1 MRLILKLKAI
11 KEKEFPYNYNALLS
25 KEISSLL
32 GFETREFKDFL
43 QKKGFRAADKPF
55 GLFTFNLHFE
65 NVFHK
70 KDTLFLRSNNA
81 HLSISFPLISDYIK
95 NLIADKLQ
103 DKEFTVRKGAS
114 QTTFLIS
121 KVETIQETVFRD
133 DIIFVPKSPL
143 ILPGKKMIKNVLR
156 TVYYTYRD
164 DIHLSSKLIKEDL
177 CRKYEAIYNSQV
189 TNDYIFFQWDR
200 NYIFANEKTSK
211 KLKPKF
217 MLESNQK
224 SFSVLGNMVP
234 FRVKGNPDLIKVG
247 YQCGFGKL
255 NYLGF
260 GFSEF
265 QD

>member
-1 MRLILKLKAI
+1 MRLVLKLKAI
-11 KEKEFPYNYNALLS
+11 KEKEFPYNYNALVS
-25 KEISSLL
+25 KEISNLL
-32 GFETREFKDFL
+32 GFETQEFKTYL
-43 QKKGFRAADKPF
+43 QSKGFRAADKPF
-55 GLFTFNLHFE
+55 GLYTFNLHFE

-70 KDTLFLRSNNA
+70 NETLFLRSNNA
-81 HLSISFPLISDYIK
+81 QLNISFPLISDYI
-95 NLIADKLQ
+95 NNTVISSLHE
-103 DKEFTVRKGAS
+103 KEFIIKKGQL

-121 KVETIQETVFRD
+121 RVETIQEPIFRD

-156 TVYYTYRD
+156 TVYFTYRD
-164 DIHLSSKLIKEDL
+164 EIREVSKLIKEDL

-200 NYIFANEKTSK
+200 NYIYANEKTTK

-234 FRVKGNPDLIKVG
+234 FRIKGNPDLIKVG

>member
-1 MRLILKLKAI
+1 MRLVLKLKAI
-11 KEKEFPYNYNALLS
+11 KEKEFPYNYNALVS
-25 KEISSLL
+25 REISNLL
-32 GFETREFKDFL
+32 GFETPEFKSYL
-43 QKKGFRAADKPF
+43 QSKGYRATDKPF

-70 KDTLFLRSNNA
+70 RETLFLRSNNA
-81 HLSISFPLISDYIK
+81 HLSISFPLLNDYI
-95 NLIADKLQ
+95 NNYIIDKLPE
-103 DKEFTVRKGAS
+103 KEIMIQKGQL

-121 KVETIQETVFRD
+121 RVETVQEPVFRD

-143 ILPGKKMIKNVLR
+143 MLPGKKMIKNVLR
-156 TVYYTYRD
+156 NVYYTYRD
-164 DIHLSSKLIKEDL
+164 DIRVVSKLIKEDL
-177 CRKYEAIYNSQV
+177 CRKYESIYNSLPA
-189 TNDYIFFQWDR
+189 NDYIFFQWDR
-200 NYIFANEKTSK
+200 NYIYANEKTTK

-224 SFSVLGNMVP
+224 NFSVLGNMVP
-234 FRVKGNPDLIKVG
+234 FRIKGNPDLIKVG

>member
-11 KEKEFPYNYNALLS
+11 KEKEFPYNYNALVS

-32 GFETREFKDFL
+32 GFDTAEFKDYL
-43 QKKGFRAADKPF
+43 QKKGFRLADKPF
-55 GLFTFNLHFE
+55 GLYTFNLHFE

-70 KDTLFLRSNNA
+70 KETLFLRSNNA
-81 HLSISFPLISDYIK
+81 HLSISFPLIDDYI
-95 NLIADKLQ
+95 NGAVIDRLPE
-103 DKEFTVRKGAS
+103 KEFIIQKGSS

-121 KVETIQETVFRD
+121 KVETVQEPDIRD

-143 ILPGKKMIKNVLR
+143 ILPSKKMIKNVLR
-156 TVYYTYRD
+156 TVYLSYRD
-164 DIHLSSKLIKEDL
+164 DIRSVSKLIKEDL
-177 CRKYEAIYNSQV
+177 CKKYESIYNTQ
-189 TNDYIFFQWDR
+189 TATDYIFFQWDR
-200 NYIFANEKTSK
+200 NYIYANEKTNK

-217 MLESNQK
+217 SLESNQK
-224 SFSVLGNMVP
+224 SFSVMGNMVP
-234 FRVKGNPDLIKVG
+234 FRIKGNPDLIKVG

-260 GFSEF
+260 GYSEF

>member
-11 KEKEFPYNYNALLS
+11 KEKEFPYNYNALVS
-25 KEISSLL
+25 REISNLL
-32 GFETREFKDFL
+32 GFETQEFRHYL
-43 QKKGFRAADKPF
+43 QTKGFRATDKPF

-70 KDTLFLRSNNA
+70 RETLFLRSNNA
-81 HLSISFPLISDYIK
+81 HLSISFPLLDDYI
-95 NLIADKLQ
+95 NNGLIDKLAE
-103 DKEFTVRKGAS
+103 KEFVIRKGQL

-121 KVETIQETVFRD
+121 KAETFKEPLFSD
-133 DIIFVPKSPL
+133 DIIFMPKSPI
-143 ILPGKKMIKNVLR
+143 ILPGKKMIKDVLR
-156 TVYYTYRD
+156 TVYFTYRD
-164 DIHLSSKLIKEDL
+164 DIRTVSKLIKEDL
-177 CRKYEAIYNSQV
+177 CRKYESIYNSKAA
-189 TNDYIFFQWDR
+189 NDYIFFQWDR
-200 NYIFANEKTSK
+200 NYIFANEKTTK
-211 KLKPKF
+211 NLKPKF
-217 MLESNQK
+217 ALESKDK

-234 FRVKGNPDLIKVG
+234 FRIKGNPDLIKVG